1 MMLIRLILAS
11 LPLIVTAVASA
22 SAAGMPIPAARL
34 SDVEAHVVRGP
45 WSSTRGSDGSCPPL
59 YMLTSRHCPHC
70 RAFMKEQFL
79 PFVRQGYDVRL
90 HYAPVDAEDQDQM
103 AELAFRR
110 DIRRTLLHQA
120 GRTTPAPPR
129 LNGPKDRLMAYIG
142 MIDALTTMQGLS
154 RGAGYPAYLPTFV
167 WQDRS
172 GRWRV
177 HSGYGAGSA
186 DALLASLPKPAP
198 VCAQSE

>member
-1 MMLIRLILAS
+1 MCIRLFLAS
-11 LPLIVTAVASA
+11 LLLIVTSAASA
-22 SAAGMPIPAARL
+22 SPAGMPIPAARL
-34 SDVEAHVVRGP
+34 ADVEANVARGP
-45 WSSTRGSDGSCPPL
+45 WSSTRGYAGSCPAL
-59 YMLTSRHCPHC
+59 YLLTSRHCPHC

-79 PFVRQGYDVRL
+79 PFLRQGYDIRL

-129 LNGPKDRLMAYIG
+129 LNGPKARLAAYIA

-167 WQDRS
+167 WQDRD

-186 DALLASLPKPAP
+186 DTLRASLPKPGP
-198 VCAQSE
+198 GCAESG